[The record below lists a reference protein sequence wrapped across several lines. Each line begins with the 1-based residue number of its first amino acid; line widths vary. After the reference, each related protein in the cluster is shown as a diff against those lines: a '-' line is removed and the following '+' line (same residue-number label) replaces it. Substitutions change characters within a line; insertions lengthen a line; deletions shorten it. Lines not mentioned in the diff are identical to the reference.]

1 MSPNLRIATLGLIF
15 ATAAI
20 FMTGASAQTATDPL
34 PGTWELNVPASKF
47 GPASPPKSQTRTY
60 EVVGQQEKMTGKGI
74 DAQGKPTL
82 VQFTLNRD
90 GKDYPYEGAPGIDTI
105 SLTQLDTFTANYTL
119 KKGGAVVVTGTRVM
133 SKDGK
138 VMTISGKVA
147 GGTGQNTETLW
158 VFDRP

>member
-1 MSPNLRIATLGLIF
+1 
-15 ATAAI
+15 
-20 FMTGASAQTATDPL
+20 
-34 PGTWELNVPASKF
+34 
-47 GPASPPKSQTRTY
+47 
-60 EVVGQQEKMTGKGI
+60 MTGKGI

-90 GKDYPYEGAPGIDTI
+90 GKDYSYEGAPGIDTI

-119 KKGGAVVVTGTRVM
+119 KKGGAVVVTGTRVI

-147 GGTGQNTETLW
+147 GGTGQNTETLS
-158 VFDRP
+158 VFDRH